1 MFDVLSLIACVALL
15 TLCNFV
21 SVRLSM
27 YSNGNDRNIEEM
39 ERGGEREWFWFAI
52 NIKSQ
57 ALSTLI
63 FLLVA

>member
-39 ERGGEREWFWFAI
+39 ERAEESERDWFWFAI

-57 ALSTLI
+57 ALSTNL
-63 FLLVA
+63 FN